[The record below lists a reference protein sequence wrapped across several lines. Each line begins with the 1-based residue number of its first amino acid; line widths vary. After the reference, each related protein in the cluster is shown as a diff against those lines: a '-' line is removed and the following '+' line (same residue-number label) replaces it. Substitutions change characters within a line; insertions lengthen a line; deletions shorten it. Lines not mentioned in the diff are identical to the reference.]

1 VEGARLM
8 LENQNK
14 RFNHVQW
21 LAANDPA
28 ERAFLMLEAVTKG
41 LLKPG
46 DKVALPSIAQP
57 FAWREMWTIYQDL
70 LARDR
75 RAAAAATPP
84 VDVGRQRE
92 MDSMWDQYCQMRQV
106 FLDRKSSGA
115 ISDAEAEYL
124 GILDG
129 DLDSPHIEHPK
140 FGSIRHTEWMGRAS
154 RINNALSRW
163 DRMTSHERAEIPQRL
178 AARNLAR
185 RLVKPEE
192 KQQEQA

>member
-1 VEGARLM
+1 M

-14 RFNHVQW
+14 RFSGVQW
-21 LAANDPA
+21 LAASQPA
-28 ERAFLMLEAVTKG
+28 EKAFLMLEAGVRG
-41 LLKPG
+41 MLKPG
-46 DKVALPSIAQP
+46 DKVDLPSISQP
-57 FAWREMWTIYQDL
+57 FAWRAMWEIYQQL

-75 RAAAAATPP
+75 KAAAAATTP
-84 VDVGRQRE
+84 VEYGRQRE
-92 MDSMWDQYCQMRQV
+92 TDSMWDQYCQMRQV

-185 RLVKPEE
+185 RIVKL
-192 KQQEQA
+192 EQAAKEQTQ